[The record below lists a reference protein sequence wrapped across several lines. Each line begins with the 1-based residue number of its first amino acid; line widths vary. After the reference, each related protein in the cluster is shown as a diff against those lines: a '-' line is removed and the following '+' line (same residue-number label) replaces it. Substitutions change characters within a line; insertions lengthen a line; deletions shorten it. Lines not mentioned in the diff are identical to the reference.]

1 MFEMGGVYIS
11 ASRGASEI
19 IQAFETIGI
28 DVSNIHFIDLV
39 SSGILGGTNVQYNNV
54 SFVDS
59 PIMLE
64 SILLRTLYWLRTAP
78 NLRNFVFIDSV
89 NSLAIYNEEKMLA
102 EYLHTFI
109 NTFRQRE
116 VLSVIL
122 NIPDQ
127 VPPSVLSNLIY
138 CQMTLSIGSS
148 GHSLEERSIN
158 MDFSKDDLEFFGDV
172 GSFGVPKF
180 DNAMRGG
187 VPRGFLV
194 IGFTETGCGAELF
207 GKQFTAPAEESEN
220 TKYISTNES
229 RTEIARV
236 FNNTLAN
243 GYFCQNYAVRN
254 TIQRFLKK
262 NYWQAVIVLRVSSYQ
277 IYNVLHKQGL
287 LTIIPKIF

>member
-1 MFEMGGVYIS
+1 MFELDQGIAEQLTEVSLNSSIQVRCGNSNAFMVTASTIVPLLQMFEMGGVYIS
-11 ASRGASEI
+11 ASRGAAEI

-39 SSGILGGTNVQYNNV
+39 SSGILGGTNIQYSNV

-127 VPPSVLSNLIY
+127 VPPSVLSNLDLY
-138 CQMTLSIGSS
+138 CT
-148 GHSLEERSIN
+148 
-158 MDFSKDDLEFFGDV
+158 DLVD
-172 GSFGVPKF
+172 
-180 DNAMRGG
+180 RGQ
-187 VPRGFLV
+187 VV
-194 IGFTETGCGAELF
+194 I
-207 GKQFTAPAEESEN
+207 
-220 TKYISTNES
+220 
-229 RTEIARV
+229 
-236 FNNTLAN
+236 
-243 GYFCQNYAVRN
+243 
-254 TIQRFLKK
+254 
-262 NYWQAVIVLRVSSYQ
+262 
-277 IYNVLHKQGL
+277 H
-287 LTIIPKIF
+287 